1 MSVSDG
7 KSGNPFP
14 GKILAGIG
22 LLLLFAIGWLLRDR
36 FGASLL
42 VDWLRPLGPWAPIV
56 YMIIFLI
63 APPLLIP
70 GAPITIAGGAL
81 FGPLWGTLYS
91 LFSATGGAALAFL
104 FSRYVA
110 GEWAERRASGIVR
123 RLKEGVEEQ
132 GWRFVA
138 FTRLVPLF
146 PYNALNYGFGLTR
159 IKFSHYVMTSF
170 VCMLPGAAAY
180 SFIGYAGREAVLGGD
195 WPVIK
200 IAAAIGVLL
209 FLFMLPRLVARM
221 RTSRAVE
228 S

>member
-1 MSVSDG
+1 MTGSDG
-7 KSGNPFP
+7 KSRSRAPR
-14 GKILAGIG
+14 KILAAAG

-36 FGASLL
+36 FGASFL

-56 YMIIFLI
+56 YMVIFLV
-63 APPLLIP
+63 APPLFIP

-81 FGPLWGTLYS
+81 FGPVWGTIYS
-91 LFSATGGAALAFL
+91 LFAATGGAALAFL
-104 FSRYVA
+104 FSRYAA
-110 GEWAERRASGIVR
+110 GEWVERRAGGILL

-146 PYNALNYGFGLTR
+146 PFNALNYGFGLTR

-170 VCMLPGAAAY
+170 VCMVPGAAAY

-195 WPVIK
+195 WPVLK
-200 IAAAIGVLL
+200 LAAALGVLL
-209 FLFMLPRLVARM
+209 FVFMLPRLILKLRS
-221 RTSRAVE
+221 SRAIE
-228 S
+228 G